1 MIERDYIPENLRDV
15 IKGLER
21 FEEEFP
27 IRKRREAK
35 VKKFS
40 GEDIIKEL
48 EKNGVLEKLEPES
61 AFRISP
67 NISRE
72 REKFGSGGRPI
83 NTIPIGYPGG
93 CCEELLVAVG
103 NKDDVEKRILEAI
116 EHCAAKCSRITKYVL
131 FYAFK
136 WDSIIW
142 ESHKVSFSY
151 NGIIV
156 VKKGFRESPVLLTH

>member
-1 MIERDYIPENLRDV
+1 MYEKDYIPENLRD
-15 IKGLER
+15 IIRDLER
-21 FEEEFP
+21 FEREFP

-48 EKNGVLEKLEPES
+48 EKNGVLKKLEPES
-61 AFRISP
+61 VFRIP
-67 NISRE
+67 RGE

-93 CCEELLVAVG
+93 CYRELLVAVG
-103 NKDDVEKRILEAI
+103 NKDDVEKRVLEAI
-116 EHCAAKCSRITKYVL
+116 EHCTAKCRRITKYVL

-142 ESHKVSFSY
+142 EAHKSSFY
-151 NGIIV
+151 PDGIAV
-156 VKKGFRESPVLLTH
+156 VKKGFRELPILLTH